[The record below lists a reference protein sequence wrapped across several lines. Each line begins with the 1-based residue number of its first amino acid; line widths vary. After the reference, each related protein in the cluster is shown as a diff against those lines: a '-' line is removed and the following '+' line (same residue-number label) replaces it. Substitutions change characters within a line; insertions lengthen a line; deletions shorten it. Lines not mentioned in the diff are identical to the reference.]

1 MRMGDLSHR
10 SRPSGCW
17 SAVPGAILRA
27 RPGTRRR
34 AAASEATSAR
44 SSAIARARDVLP
56 AESRPD
62 ADAGRLLVPLPQI
75 RIRPAPNKSRR
86 SARAPHAPSEG
97 RILLL
102 HPVPPLADPRAAG
115 AGREGIR
122 AARAASCRRASR
134 PRGRTRMHA
143 VVPLLT
149 TSYPNARGR
158 TLEPFQGTTWRH
170 KVRPGA
176 TRYDR
181 ARSGRAESPAPARQH
196 PHPRTRRTRSRSCP
210 RQVHKPMR
218 ILLMEVLTENDP
230 ESLPS
235 FPAQPCAPDPPL
247 CSQPSP
253 R

>member
-1 MRMGDLSHR
+1 MGDLSHR

-122 AARAASCRRASR
+122 AARAVVPGCTRSYLSSRR
-134 PRGRTRMHA
+134 RTQTRA
-143 VVPLLT
+143 VVPW
-149 TSYPNARGR
+149 SPS
-158 TLEPFQGTTWRH
+158 

-176 TRYDR
+176 TRYDLAPQGTTAQDPDAPNHR
-181 ARSGRAESPAPARQH
+181 HPPASTRTLEHEEPVHGHVPDKSTSP
-196 PHPRTRRTRSRSCP
+196 
-210 RQVHKPMR
+210 
-218 ILLMEVLTENDP
+218 
-230 ESLPS
+230 
-235 FPAQPCAPDPPL
+235 
-247 CSQPSP
+247 
-253 R
+253 

>member
-44 SSAIARARDVLP
+44 SSALARARDVLP

-62 ADAGRLLVPLPQI
+62 ADAAKLLVPLPQI
-75 RIRPAPNKSRR
+75 RIRPPRTSPV
-86 SARAPHAPSEG
+86 APHEPRTPRQKGESSSCIRFHPSLIPARPG
-97 RILLL
+97 
-102 HPVPPLADPRAAG
+102 P
-115 AGREGIR
+115 GREGIR
-122 AARAASCRRASR
+122 VFARRRAAARAAR
-134 PRGRTRMHA
+134 A
-143 VVPLLT
+143 VVPGCT
-149 TSYPNARGR
+149 RSYLSSRRR
-158 TLEPFQGTTWRH
+158 TQTRAVVPWSPS

-181 ARSGRAESPAPARQH
+181 ARSGRAESPAPARQR

-230 ESLPS
+230 ESVPS